1 MPLVFYCVKMLKKKR
16 HINKDIYQMHLIFS
30 IGKEVIIYDGQGPQ
44 ETTDFKKY
52 NQNFN
57 QIRSP
62 FLFPPIVS

>member
-1 MPLVFYCVKMLKKKR
+1 MY
-16 HINKDIYQMHLIFS
+16 LIFS

-44 ETTDFKKY
+44 KTSDFKKY

-62 FLFPPIVS
+62 FLFPPMVP

>member
-1 MPLVFYCVKMLKKKR
+1 ML
-16 HINKDIYQMHLIFS
+16 LIFS
-30 IGKEVIIYDGQGPQ
+30 IGKEIIIYDGQGPQ